1 MKNKPIFLFFLSLL
15 VFGFVSCT
23 FNEQQTDVSFKIPAT
38 LCEEIFSP
46 DVTSDDIG
54 DSQEQEIS
62 EIQEGVQ
69 EGIQEGV
76 QEGASEQEE
85 TDPQESEQQETDPKE
100 SEQETPEKT
109 YFVQVRLFVND
120 KESKSITKTYNHK
133 DISVTFEKI
142 KIGDSVYAEIAF
154 MVQSK
159 DEETADILATG
170 KTNTAIVE
178 EGTTVLDAE
187 LTVKLNSGNE
197 ENPPAKTAEYT
208 INYYL
213 QKAEESEPD
222 YVLEKT
228 EHEQGEVG
236 TTTNVTADPDAYKG
250 FNATEI
256 TQQEIKED
264 DSTVVN
270 VYYDRKIYKLEYND
284 GCDDEE
290 IEVPETKTYRY
301 GATAFIDYALGTRE
315 GFGFIGWSDGTN
327 TYKSSEQ
334 TEIAIA
340 DADVTLTAVWEK
352 LLSPATYTINYYLQ
366 KAEQSEPDYVL
377 EETNYAQGE
386 VGATTNVTA
395 ARDAYKGF
403 IPTEITQ
410 QEIKKDN
417 STVVNVYYDRKIYKL
432 EYVDGVDG
440 ETISVPQTKTYR
452 YGATALIDYALGTR
466 EGFTFI
472 GWSDGTN
479 TYKSSLQT
487 TIAISDA
494 DVTLTAVW
502 EELVLNATYTINY
515 YLQKAE
521 QSNPDYVLE
530 KTDYAQGEIGT
541 TTNVTAARDAYK
553 GFIATEITQKEIKK
567 DNSTVVNVYYDRKI
581 YKLEYNDGCNNEEI
595 EVPQTK
601 TYRYGATALIDYA
614 LGTRE
619 GFTFIGWSDGTN
631 TYKSSLQT
639 TIAIPDADVTL
650 TAVWNE
656 ILGPTT
662 YTASNVAQAIA
673 GLQKDSSIVVTGPIS
688 NQTISDINAALKTL
702 YAKNTTGQTDKCI
715 KVSLDLSGTTGLTE
729 LEDAQGW
736 DDESK
741 KSFYQCYCLK
751 EIVLPDTIETI
762 GENAFYSCSNLESIN
777 LPETITSIKKRAF
790 SNTKLESV
798 VIPSKV
804 TVISESVFSICSALV
819 SCEIK
824 GPVTKV
830 EGAAFYGCSALESI
844 ALPDT
849 ITTIVGDVLYNLGV
863 FTNCTSLKQA
873 NIPNQ
878 LTYIPDALFD
888 GCSSLEAV
896 EIPDTVT
903 GIGNHSFYGC
913 ETLKQL
919 VLPSSVQTIGPYAFA
934 GCESLQSINIP
945 AGVERIMKSTF
956 SGCAALQSIS
966 LPSTVTLIE
975 DYAFAGCASITTI
988 TIPDGVG
995 TLPIGAFKDCTNLK
1009 TITLPSSVS
1018 SFLCDG
1024 IGGGGTFQNCSSLQS
1039 ITIPAASTYLGRE
1052 VFAGCSSLT
1061 SITIPETVIGI
1072 NHGAFNGCSSL
1083 TTIDI
1088 PAAVASIGQGAF
1100 YGCTKLQT
1108 VTFHES
1114 DDDLEI
1120 DAMAFANCTSL
1131 KSITLPKNM
1140 KNGYE
1145 AFYGC
1150 TALESVVL
1158 PATFTNITFEMFYGC
1173 TSLKSITI
1181 PDTVK
1186 TIGQYS
1192 FRNCSSLETV
1202 YISENSVLEK
1212 ISEAAFYNCE
1222 KLSTIYV
1229 PDTVTEI
1236 HNDAFTDCTALTAIT
1251 VPESTTIWDGAFE
1264 STTTITRRAPK
1275 EGPGTAT
1282 FTIEIQ
1288 VDELSQIEVEVN
1300 RSGSKYIFE
1309 APEDYTTY
1317 AWTINDEQKSTS
1329 SFYTFNTANYPAGIY
1344 DLTLLAV
1351 KTDGN
1356 QTIRHSYSA
1365 QIKVTQE

>member
-1 MKNKPIFLFFLSLL
+1 MKNKPIFLIFLSLL
-15 VFGFVSCT
+15 LFGFVSCS
-23 FNEQQTDVSFKIPAT
+23 FNEQKTDVSFKIPAT

-54 DSQEQEIS
+54 DSQEQEQEQEIS

-85 TDPQESEQQETDPKE
+85 TDPQESEQQEIDPKE

-120 KESKSITKTYNHK
+120 KESKSITKTYNHM

-154 MVQSK
+154 MVQTK

-187 LTVKLNSGNE
+187 LSVKLNSGNE

-270 VYYDRKIYKLEYND
+270 VYYDRKIYKLEY
-284 GCDDEE
+284 
-290 IEVPETKTYRY
+290 
-301 GATAFIDYALGTRE
+301 
-315 GFGFIGWSDGTN
+315 
-327 TYKSSEQ
+327 
-334 TEIAIA
+334 
-340 DADVTLTAVWEK
+340 
-352 LLSPATYTINYYLQ
+352 
-366 KAEQSEPDYVL
+366 
-377 EETNYAQGE
+377 
-386 VGATTNVTA
+386 
-395 ARDAYKGF
+395 
-403 IPTEITQ
+403 
-410 QEIKKDN
+410 
-417 STVVNVYYDRKIYKL
+417 
-432 EYVDGVDG
+432 VDGVDG
-440 ETISVPQTKTYR
+440 ETVSVPQTKTYR
-452 YGATALIDYALGTR
+452 YGATA
-466 EGFTFI
+466 F
-472 GWSDGTN
+472 
-479 TYKSSLQT
+479 
-487 TIAISDA
+487 
-494 DVTLTAVW
+494 
-502 EELVLNATYTINY
+502 
-515 YLQKAE
+515 
-521 QSNPDYVLE
+521 
-530 KTDYAQGEIGT
+530 
-541 TTNVTAARDAYK
+541 
-553 GFIATEITQKEIKK
+553 
-567 DNSTVVNVYYDRKI
+567 
-581 YKLEYNDGCNNEEI
+581 
-595 EVPQTK
+595 
-601 TYRYGATALIDYA
+601 IDYA

-673 GLQKDSSIVVTGPIS
+673 GLQKDSSIVVTGQIS

-804 TVISESVFSICSALV
+804 TVISEGVFSICTALV

-878 LTYIPDALFD
+878 LTYIPDALFN

-903 GIGNHSFYGC
+903 GIGSFSFYGC

-919 VLPSSVQTIGPYAFA
+919 VLPSSVQTIGAYAFA

-956 SGCAALQSIS
+956 SGCAALQSIRI
-966 LPSTVTLIE
+966 PAAVTLIE
-975 DYAFAGCASITTI
+975 DYAFSGCASITTI
-988 TIPDGVG
+988 TIPDGIE
-995 TLPIGAFKDCTNLK
+995 TLPVGAFKDCTNLK
-1009 TITLPSSVS
+1009 TITIPSSVTA
-1018 SFLCDG
+1018 FLCDDYA
-1024 IGGGGTFQNCSSLQS
+1024 GGGGTFQNCSSLQS
-1039 ITIPAASTYLGRE
+1039 ITIPAAATYLGRD
-1052 VFAGCSSLT
+1052 VFADCSSLT
-1061 SITIPETVIGI
+1061 SITIPETVIDI
-1072 NHGAFNGCSSL
+1072 SHDAFYGCSNL
-1083 TTIDI
+1083 TQINI
-1088 PAAVASIGQGAF
+1088 PAAVRGIGQGAF

-1120 DAMAFANCTSL
+1120 DVLAFANCTSL

-1140 KNGYE
+1140 KDGYE

-1158 PATFTNITFEMFYGC
+1158 PATFTNITFEMFCGC

-1192 FRNCSSLETV
+1192 FSNCSSLETV

-1222 KLSTIYV
+1222 KLKTIYF
-1229 PDTVTEI
+1229 PDTLTEVQGE
-1236 HNDAFTDCTALTAIT
+1236 AFTGCTALTQVTIPEKARYDNAFDNTTTVTLRPIQTEPEEKYAKYTVNHYLQNLTGNTIDDYTIDKTQTDEITGLVGSETAAKAKSFTGFEPLSFNQIEISETETNEVKIYYNRKLYKVTYADGLSDEEIT
-1251 VPESTTIWDGAFE
+1251 VPEEKSYRYGTSVTVDFENIGTREGWNFNGWTADGITYKKGVNETFTLTDENVLLTASWEEVIPETGQTDITIDISIPDSTDIEVTVSGTGINVTNNGIIINGSTGTEITFLAQTGYSEYIWKING
-1264 STTTITRRAPK
+1264 T
-1275 EGPGTAT
+1275 TAT
-1282 FTIEIQ
+1282 
-1288 VDELSQIEVEVN
+1288 
-1300 RSGSKYIFE
+1300 
-1309 APEDYTTY
+1309 A
-1317 AWTINDEQKSTS
+1317 S
-1329 SFYTFNTANYPAGIY
+1329 SNT
-1344 DLTLLAV
+1344 LTLSTASLNGVNDITLMAK
-1351 KTDGN
+1351 KTVEGK
-1356 QTIRHSYSA
+1356 TIYHSYST
-1365 QIKVTQE
+1365 QIIKE